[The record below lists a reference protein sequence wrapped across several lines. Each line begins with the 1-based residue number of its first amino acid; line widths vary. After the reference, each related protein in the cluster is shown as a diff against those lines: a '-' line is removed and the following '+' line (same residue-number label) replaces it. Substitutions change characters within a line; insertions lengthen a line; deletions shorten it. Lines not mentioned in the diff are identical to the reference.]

1 MSEVYV
7 VKPGD
12 TLSQISAR
20 YNVKGGYTALAKYNN
35 IANPSRINVGQKI
48 IIPNGSTSGG
58 STAQAGAT
66 ASSGKVKITAQAL
79 NVRQG
84 AGTSYGVLGTLSKGQ
99 VVAYSK
105 AKNGWLQIS
114 FRGQT
119 GWISQKYTQTTSAN
133 VTNNKPSGTEKTMYV
148 TATSLNVRSG
158 GSTNDS
164 IIGSLSRGQAVTVL
178 SEASGWA
185 RIQYGSGKAYVSM
198 QYLTSK
204 KPSTPAKDTSSNY
217 KPGTGGAFN
226 LDQKK
231 ISKVAKDAVKYYST
245 LVK

>member
-84 AGTSYGVLGTLSKGQ
+84 AGT
-99 VVAYSK
+99 
-105 AKNGWLQIS
+105 
-114 FRGQT
+114 
-119 GWISQKYTQTTSAN
+119 
-133 VTNNKPSGTEKTMYV
+133 
-148 TATSLNVRSG
+148 
-158 GSTNDS
+158 
-164 IIGSLSRGQAVTVL
+164 
-178 SEASGWA
+178 
-185 RIQYGSGKAYVSM
+185 
-198 QYLTSK
+198 
-204 KPSTPAKDTSSNY
+204 
-217 KPGTGGAFN
+217 
-226 LDQKK
+226 
-231 ISKVAKDAVKYYST
+231 
-245 LVK
+245 

>member
-105 AKNGWLQIS
+105 AKDGWL
-114 FRGQT
+114 
-119 GWISQKYTQTTSAN
+119 
-133 VTNNKPSGTEKTMYV
+133 
-148 TATSLNVRSG
+148 
-158 GSTNDS
+158 
-164 IIGSLSRGQAVTVL
+164 
-178 SEASGWA
+178 
-185 RIQYGSGKAYVSM
+185 
-198 QYLTSK
+198 
-204 KPSTPAKDTSSNY
+204 
-217 KPGTGGAFN
+217 
-226 LDQKK
+226 
-231 ISKVAKDAVKYYST
+231 
-245 LVK
+245 

>member
-20 YNVKGGYTALAKYNN
+20 YNVKGGYPALAKYNN

-66 ASSGKVKITAQAL
+66 TSSGKVKITAQAL

-99 VVAYSK
+99 VVAYS
-105 AKNGWLQIS
+105 L
-114 FRGQT
+114 
-119 GWISQKYTQTTSAN
+119 
-133 VTNNKPSGTEKTMYV
+133 
-148 TATSLNVRSG
+148 SL
-158 GSTNDS
+158 
-164 IIGSLSRGQAVTVL
+164 IHI
-178 SEASGWA
+178 
-185 RIQYGSGKAYVSM
+185 
-198 QYLTSK
+198 
-204 KPSTPAKDTSSNY
+204 
-217 KPGTGGAFN
+217 
-226 LDQKK
+226 
-231 ISKVAKDAVKYYST
+231 
-245 LVK
+245 